1 MLGSRRGLVMPGASA
16 RLYVLLNSSI
26 YENEKYRY
34 LKYEK
39 NSLDKHK
46 FRKIKLKLFQKVFS
60 VLIC

>member
-1 MLGSRRGLVMPGASA
+1 MPGTSA

-26 YENEKYRY
+26 YENEKY
-34 LKYEK
+34 
-39 NSLDKHK
+39 SLDKHK